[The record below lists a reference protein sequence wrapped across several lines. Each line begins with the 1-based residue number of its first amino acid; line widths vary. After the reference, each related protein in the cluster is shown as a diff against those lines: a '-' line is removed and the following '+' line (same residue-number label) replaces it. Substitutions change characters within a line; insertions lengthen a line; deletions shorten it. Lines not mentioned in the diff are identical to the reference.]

1 MKYSEYV
8 IIKEEFSDKA
18 IYATF
23 KEVLSESTN
32 PATREIT
39 DEQLMEVG
47 SWLSGLGQGLKG
59 LWGATKT
66 AAGDA
71 WNAIKNTPAQLA
83 KAGEEYSTSFKM
95 SKELAKIQDLLRA
108 MDVVE
113 KEVMPKMSG
122 GASEGA
128 SPDDFFITLPDD
140 RYDEFERAFKLI
152 KNELKTYLASA
163 QKKQAEFQS
172 QKKDRAGMRYPAASG
187 NQSTRLSGQQA
198 RDQARRSAEEAR
210 ARSAKPGAR

>member
-122 GASEGA
+122 GGA
-128 SPDDFFITLPDD
+128 SPDELELFLTDE
-140 RYDEFERAFKLI
+140 RYDQFQRAFKLI
-152 KNELKTYLASA
+152 KDELKTYLAGA